1 MNKTTFDFQ
10 GDQMGWIYN
19 SLLKSVESKEIK
31 DEQERELLED
41 QQYRWREKNV
51 DTI

>member
-19 SLLKSVESKEIK
+19 SLLKSVEKEEKEEKEEIK
-31 DEQERELLED
+31 AIL
-41 QQYRWREKNV
+41 KNNGKLN
-51 DTI
+51 